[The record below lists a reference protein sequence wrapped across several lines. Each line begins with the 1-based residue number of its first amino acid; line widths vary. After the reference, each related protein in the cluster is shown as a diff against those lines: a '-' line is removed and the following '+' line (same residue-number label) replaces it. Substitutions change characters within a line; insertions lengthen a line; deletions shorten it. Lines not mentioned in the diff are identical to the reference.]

1 MSETMTEGDYIINQ
15 LKNYNSNWKSTN
27 NYTNTFFKES
37 IDSSFRGLY
46 IPTRNE
52 LLDTESLDSFLQNGG
67 KTQKIIRGIRDDT
80 NSDDE
85 IENTDEN
92 EEMYGGN
99 RNKPSPSDEYH
110 QESINYLKDDLQLSP
125 LEARAYK
132 ALAYRYIKENN
143 QDSTA
148 LERAKLMLSL
158 IKSENFL
165 NEFKEKLD
173 DTMKII
179 DAIDVKRSIDAT
191 DVKKS
196 IDVTDVKRSENVTE
210 VIKSEDAKK
219 KKKEKK

>member
-1 MSETMTEGDYIINQ
+1 MTEGDYIINR
-15 LKNYNSNWKSTN
+15 LKNHNSNWKSTN

-37 IDSSFRGLY
+37 IDSSFRGLH

-52 LLDTESLDSFLQNGG
+52 LLDTETLDSFLQNGG
-67 KTQKIIRGIRDDT
+67 NTQKIIKGIRNNT
-80 NSDDE
+80 NSDDD
-85 IENTDEN
+85 IKNTDES
-92 EEMYGGN
+92 EEMYGGS

-132 ALAYRYIKENN
+132 ALAYRYVKENN
-143 QDSTA
+143 QDLTA

-179 DAIDVKRSIDAT
+179 DAIDVKRSIDE
-191 DVKKS
+191 K
-196 IDVTDVKRSENVTE
+196 
-210 VIKSEDAKK
+210 KSEDSTDAEKSPK
-219 KKKEKK
+219 ESKKEKRKKII

>member
-1 MSETMTEGDYIINQ
+1 MSETMTEGDYIINM
-15 LKNYNSNWKSTN
+15 LKNYNSNWNSTN
-27 NYTNTFFKES
+27 NNTNTFFKES
-37 IDSSFRGLY
+37 IDSSFGGLH

-67 KTQKIIRGIRDDT
+67 KTQRIIKGIRDNA

-85 IENTDEN
+85 VENIDES

-132 ALAYRYIKENN
+132 ALAYRYVKENN

-179 DAIDVKRSIDAT
+179 DAIDVKRSENSTDAEKSEKSEEVKGAE
-191 DVKKS
+191 DIKKS
-196 IDVTDVKRSENVTE
+196 EESP
-210 VIKSEDAKK
+210 KK